1 MGILLSVLFH
11 EMLCGHT
18 DTGYNILKQIVICII
33 ARNNLELYNDCKFY
47 KHYGI

>member
-18 DTGYNILKQIVICII
+18 DTGYNILKQMLTISKIIFLVQFSEYVPSCNLVI
-33 ARNNLELYNDCKFY
+33 
-47 KHYGI
+47 